1 MVEESYKC
9 NKCGKIVK
17 TKGTEIPKCC
27 NEFMEK
33 MPLDI
38 CTQPQNAE
46 HARPMDEEDAC
57 DDFRGGSQ
65 VI

>member
-17 TKGTEIPKCC
+17 TKGNEVPKCC
-27 NEFMEK
+27 NESMEK

-46 HARPMDEEDAC
+46 HARPMDDEDAC
-57 DDFRGGSQ
+57 DDFRGGS
-65 VI
+65 